1 MNRGAEAFSK
11 ELSHFIK
18 EEKRTFAKTMSK
30 WPHEYIV
37 RERVDEA
44 LFERLGL
51 HIRENGCGGPFY
63 DRTFIYYEKDGLL
76 YWTMGAPLEETTT
89 INRCKKENSHECRL
103 RNVTLP
109 E

>member
-44 LFERLGL
+44 LFER
-51 HIRENGCGGPFY
+51 NG
-63 DRTFIYYEKDGLL
+63 
-76 YWTMGAPLEETTT
+76 
-89 INRCKKENSHECRL
+89 
-103 RNVTLP
+103 TLP

>member
-1 MNRGAEAFSK
+1 MNRGAEAFSE

-18 EEKRTFAKTMSK
+18 KEKRTFAKTMSK

-44 LFERLGL
+44 LFER
-51 HIRENGCGGPFY
+51 NG
-63 DRTFIYYEKDGLL
+63 
-76 YWTMGAPLEETTT
+76 
-89 INRCKKENSHECRL
+89 
-103 RNVTLP
+103 TLP